1 MFALFLSYLYILR
14 FYGSWRIADS
24 FHSVERLNL
33 YEVSY
38 ICLGGVYFK
47 KGTY

>member
-1 MFALFLSYLYILR
+1 VFDLFLFKLYILR
-14 FYGSWRIADS
+14 FYGSQRIANS
-24 FHSVERLNL
+24 RHSVERLNL